1 MTESQRTGLASA
13 ATRAARIAV
22 AGAIVGGCAVGLAVQ
37 AGADSGSGCDP
48 FYLSMTPQPVL
59 SCSGPEVAP
68 PPDVLP
74 APVPVDDVAGPPP
87 PDALPSAGDPLPPPP
102 PLDP

>member
-1 MTESQRTGLASA
+1 MIGSQRTGLTSSA
-13 ATRAARIAV
+13 VRLARIAV

-37 AGADSGSGCDP
+37 AGADPGSGCDP

-59 SCSGPEVAP
+59 SCSGPDVAP

-74 APVPVDDVAGPPP
+74 APVPVDDVTAPPP
-87 PDALPSAGDPLPPPP
+87 PETLPPSGDPLPPP
-102 PLDP
+102 LDP